1 MYFLLSEVKKQ
12 MDNSRNNIVK
22 FRVDDVELEVLITK
36 IKLAKCK
43 SMSDYLRRISLGGR
57 IVNVDTSEFTEMK
70 KVMKNAADNINQIA
84 KLANSQKSIYIDDI
98 EEIQRKVDEIWQ
110 QQAYILSL
118 LRKLER

>member
-1 MYFLLSEVKKQ
+1 

-70 KVMKNAADNINQIA
+70 KVMKNAEDNINQIA